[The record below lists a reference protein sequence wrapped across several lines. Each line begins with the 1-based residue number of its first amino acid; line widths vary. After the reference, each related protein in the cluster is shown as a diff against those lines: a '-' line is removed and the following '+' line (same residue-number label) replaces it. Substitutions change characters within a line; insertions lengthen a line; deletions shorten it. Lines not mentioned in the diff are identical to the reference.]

1 MISAWLTGAGS
12 AGVVA
17 GVVVS
22 GVVVSGVVVSGVV
35 VSGVVVSGVVSEASR
50 VTGCNCN
57 RSADA
62 GVPRGKVR
70 SGSRTSA
77 AACSSVAASRLTI
90 RGSGNR

>member
-1 MISAWLTGAGS
+1 MISVWLTGAGS
-12 AGVVA
+12 ADVVA

-35 VSGVVVSGVVSEASR
+35 VSGVVSGVVSEASR

-70 SGSRTSA
+70 SGSSTSA